1 MQTVIPDF
9 TWQPST
15 RERYNDQ
22 LNVLFPAEW
31 IGQAFLVGEPY
42 DHDHAGRPAKRPRL
56 TCAASRSR
64 GAEDSTTRS
73 SLTEK
78 GLSISLG
85 LAAAT
90 EGRATLE
97 GLAATRPRDLFKSHP

>member
-31 IGQAFLVGEPY
+31 IGQAP
-42 DHDHAGRPAKRPRL
+42 PRSPPMMPRE
-56 TCAASRSR
+56 ASSC
-64 GAEDSTTRS
+64 GT
-73 SLTEK
+73 
-78 GLSISLG
+78 
-85 LAAAT
+85 
-90 EGRATLE
+90 
-97 GLAATRPRDLFKSHP
+97 

>member
-31 IGQAFLVGEPY
+31 IGQAPPLTA
-42 DHDHAGRPAKRPRL
+42 HD
-56 TCAASRSR
+56 AAR
-64 GAEDSTTRS
+64 GILMRHMMEF
-73 SLTEK
+73 
-78 GLSISLG
+78 
-85 LAAAT
+85 AT
-90 EGRATLE
+90 
-97 GLAATRPRDLFKSHP
+97 

>member
-42 DHDHAGRPAKRPRL
+42 DHDHAGRPRYRPHR
-56 TCAASRSR
+56 CHGGEYQVGSRPVTVDEFNLVR
-64 GAEDSTTRS
+64 V
-73 SLTEK
+73 
-78 GLSISLG
+78 
-85 LAAAT
+85 
-90 EGRATLE
+90 
-97 GLAATRPRDLFKSHP
+97 